1 VTPISRRAFLW
12 TTAASSLAWPILA
25 REQQAIA
32 AADGRFQH
40 GVASGDPLTDRVIAW
55 TRVTPSDP
63 ATTQAIDVRWR
74 VATDPDLR
82 RIIARGTATTDASR
96 DYTVK
101 VDVGGLRPGVTYYYA
116 FDAAGEQSSVG
127 RTKTLPMGEVSRF
140 RLALVSCSN
149 YPAGFFNVYRCIAN
163 RPELD
168 AVVHVGDYI
177 YEFGEAE
184 YGTGADIGRVPKPPR
199 EAVTLADYRIRYATY
214 RTDPDLQEAHRL
226 FPFLA
231 VWDDH
236 EITNDAWS
244 GGAANHNPDQGEGD
258 WATRKAAAYKAYLE
272 WMPIRESREPGIH
285 LYRTFAIGSLA
296 NLVMIDT
303 RSQRDRQVA
312 GTNATALAD
321 PSRTMLGAAQEA
333 WLFEQLRASN
343 RAGKAWTL
351 LGQQVILSPTT
362 PPGMAAGNPDTW
374 DGYVGQR
381 ERVFDFL
388 ERERM
393 RNLVVLTGDAHS
405 SWGFDVPRTPWKN
418 YRGASGEGSL
428 AVELVTP
435 AISSIPPA
443 IFSRQGGDGLL
454 AALRVA
460 LPHLKFLD
468 GLRRG
473 YIVADFTPQTM
484 RASWYFIPDVR
495 TRSASETPGPTVV
508 CERGSAHLQL
518 A

>member
-1 VTPISRRAFLW
+1 MTPLSRRAFLW

-25 REQQAIA
+25 REQREIA
-32 AADGRFQH
+32 AGGGRFQH

-63 ATTQAIDVRWR
+63 TTIQAIDVRWR

-82 RIIARGTATTDASR
+82 RVVARGAARTDASC

-101 VDVGGLRPGVTYYYA
+101 VDVEGLSPGVTYYYA
-116 FDAAGEQSSVG
+116 FDAAGEQSPVG
-127 RTKTLPMGEVSRF
+127 RTKTLPRGDVGRF

-177 YEFGEAE
+177 YEFSAADIGTAAE
-184 YGTGADIGRVPKPPR
+184 IGRVPQPPR
-199 EAVTLADYRIRYATY
+199 EVITLADYRIRYATY

-236 EITNDAWS
+236 EMTNDAWS
-244 GGAANHNPDQGEGD
+244 GGAANHNPERGEGD

-285 LYRTFAIGSLA
+285 LYRTFAIGNLA

-303 RSQRDRQVA
+303 RSQRDQQAVGA
-312 GTNATALAD
+312 HATALAD
-321 PSRTMLGAAQEA
+321 KSRTMLGAAQEA
-333 WLFEQLRASN
+333 WLFDELRKSN
-343 RAGKAWTL
+343 RAGTAWTL
-351 LGQQVILSPTT
+351 LGQQVIFSPST
-362 PPGMAAGNPDTW
+362 PSGMAATETDTW
-374 DGYVGQR
+374 EGYVGQR
-381 ERVFDFL
+381 ERVFDVL

-393 RNLVVLTGDAHS
+393 RNLVILTGDAHS

-418 YRGASGEGSL
+418 YRGATGEGSL

-435 AISSIPPA
+435 AISSNPPGV
-443 IFSRQGGDGLL
+443 FSRAGGDGVL

-468 GLRRG
+468 GIRRG
-473 YIVADFTPQTM
+473 YVVADLTPHTM

-495 TRSASETPGPTVV
+495 TRSDTDVPGPTVV
-508 CERGSAHLQL
+508 CARGSNHLQL